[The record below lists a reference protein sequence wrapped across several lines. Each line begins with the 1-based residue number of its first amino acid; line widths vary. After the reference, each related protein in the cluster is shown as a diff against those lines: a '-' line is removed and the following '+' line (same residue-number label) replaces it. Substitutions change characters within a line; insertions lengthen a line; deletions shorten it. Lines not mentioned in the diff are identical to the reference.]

1 MHTKYLIID
10 QSSQGQVIEYL
21 STVFPD
27 IQRAVL
33 PETLVVEAVDLGDLS
48 AFVVA
53 SQEGDS
59 RLIAYFEGEQE
70 DKGLYAVET
79 PVDKISHE
87 EVGNVGRISSYFEEL
102 EEVIELSMDVS
113 TDCDRRVDAGKI
125 GLLCQDFLGLV
136 AQEFNTGLFYEL
148 VVFYLAENLVHSF

>member
-27 IQRAVL
+27 IQRTVF
-33 PETLVVEAVDLGDLS
+33 PETLVVEAVDLGDLP

-70 DKGLYAVET
+70 DEGLYAVET

-113 TDCDRRVDAGKI
+113 TDCNRRVDAGKI